1 MKKSELEYIDNLSRQ
16 IRNQLKNLTDEEVA
30 KGLSELQSLTA
41 PSSDDILKKS
51 LYSMENKNRQI
62 IAEYKN
68 KNSSKIFD

>member
-16 IRNQLKNLTDEEVA
+16 IRNQLKTLTDEEVA

-62 IAEYKN
+62 IAKYKN
-68 KNSSKIFD
+68 RNSSKIFD

>member
-16 IRNQLKNLTDEEVA
+16 IRNQLKTLTDEEVA

-62 IAEYKN
+62 IAEYK
-68 KNSSKIFD
+68 KRHSSKIFD

>member
-16 IRNQLKNLTDEEVA
+16 IRNQLKTLTDEEVA
-30 KGLSELQSLTA
+30 KGLSELQSLTT

-68 KNSSKIFD
+68 RNSSKIFD